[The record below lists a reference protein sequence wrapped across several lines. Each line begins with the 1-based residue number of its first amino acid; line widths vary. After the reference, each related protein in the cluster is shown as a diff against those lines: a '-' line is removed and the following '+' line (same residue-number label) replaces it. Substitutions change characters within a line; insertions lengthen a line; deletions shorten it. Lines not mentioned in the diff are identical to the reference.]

1 VRVGTVLSTQGGAL
15 KKMLPSYK
23 VNIGAYFGD
32 GKQIYSWIH
41 IADIANIFIHLL
53 DNQLLIGIY
62 NGTSPNPV
70 SNYTLAK
77 AIGKAMNKNT
87 LLLPVPKFALQL
99 ALGEMSS
106 VILDGANI
114 SSQKIQATGFQFQY
128 ADIEPALR
136 NLITNNS

>member
-1 VRVGTVLSTQGGAL
+1 
-15 KKMLPSYK
+15 
-23 VNIGAYFGD
+23 
-32 GKQIYSWIH
+32 
-41 IADIANIFIHLL
+41 
-53 DNQLLIGIY
+53 
-62 NGTSPNPV
+62 
-70 SNYTLAK
+70 
-77 AIGKAMNKNT
+77 MNKNT

-106 VILDGANI
+106 VVLDGANI